1 MEQHHHHTGF
11 SILSIMSGFFSWITL
26 AEAQYAV
33 SFVASMIAM
42 LSGIMALRYYYYAGN
57 AKRNQLKQ
65 DKDGE

>member
-11 SILSIMSGFFSWITL
+11 SILSIMSGLFSWITL

-57 AKRNQLKQ
+57 VKRNQLKQ
-65 DKDGE
+65 DKDGD